1 MNNKIEMLCE
11 AVKSIKLAVEGI
23 PVKMDSVVLGEYY
36 GMYEKINDKDLAR
49 FLMGVMY
56 SDSKSTPYILMVM
69 KYLEE
74 KSNGR

>member
-1 MNNKIEMLCE
+1 
-11 AVKSIKLAVEGI
+11 
-23 PVKMDSVVLGEYY
+23 MDSVVLGEYY